1 MSGVALHDP
10 ADSAFYTFEWVDL
23 PPTVTLVSVSHTVPS
38 PLTKV
43 SETTNVAAG
52 TSTVRISGGVHGA
65 MYLIEAQATLSNGE
79 SLNRQFPLRVFNG

>member
-1 MSGVALHDP
+1 MTGVLLGDP
-10 ADSAFYTFEWVDL
+10 SDSALYTFNWADAL
-23 PPTVTLVSVSHTVPS
+23 PSAVTVTAVTHTVPS

-43 SETTNVAAG
+43 SEAFTTT
-52 TSTVRISGGVHGA
+52 TSTVKISGGVHGA